1 MRLPASPRF
10 RTCSWGYRNGVPEH
24 SFDEIVDTMKR
35 SIAAFK
41 EAEIPF
47 LLAGSL
53 AVWAQG
59 GPEKRKDLDFVVKRE
74 DAERAIAVLEEIGMR
89 PEKPPEDWLL
99 KAWDGDICVDI
110 IFEPLDLPI
119 DDEVLA
125 RGNTRNVLAMSVPV
139 MALEDVIY
147 SKVLAIN
154 EHYTDYTS
162 LIGLARAVREQ
173 VDWEAI
179 RARTEDKSPFAK
191 AFFVILEGLDIL
203 EPVNA

>member
-1 MRLPASPRF
+1 
-10 RTCSWGYRNGVPEH
+10 VPEH
-24 SFDEIVDTMKR
+24 SFEDIVDTMKR
-35 SIAAFK
+35 SIAAFN

-74 DAERAIAVLEEIGMR
+74 DAERAVGVLEGIGMR
-89 PEKPPEDWLL
+89 GERPPEDWLL

-119 DDEVLA
+119 DDDVIA
-125 RGNTRNVLAMSVPV
+125 RGKKLNVLAMTVPA
-139 MALEDVIY
+139 MALEDVLY
-147 SKVLAIN
+147 SKLLALN

-173 VDWEAI
+173 VDWDAV
-179 RARTEDKSPFAK
+179 RDRTEDKSPFAR
-191 AFFVILEGLDIL
+191 AFFVMLEGLDIL

>member
-1 MRLPASPRF
+1 VA
-10 RTCSWGYRNGVPEH
+10 EH

-35 SIAAFK
+35 SIAAFR
-41 EAEIPF
+41 EAEVPF

-74 DAERAIAVLEEIGMR
+74 DAERAIRALEDIGMR

-99 KAWDGDICVDI
+99 KAWDGDICVDV
-110 IFEPLDLPI
+110 IFEPLDLPV

-125 RGNTRNVLAMSVPV
+125 RGKSLNVLAMSVPV

-147 SKVLAIN
+147 SKLLAID

-173 VDWEAI
+173 VDWDAV
-179 RARTEDKSPFAK
+179 RTRTEGKSPFAR

-203 EPVNA
+203 EPVSA

>member
-1 MRLPASPRF
+1 
-10 RTCSWGYRNGVPEH
+10 
-24 SFDEIVDTMKR
+24 MKR
-35 SIAAFK
+35 SIAAFR

-59 GPEKRKDLDFVVKRE
+59 GPEKRKDLDFVVKHA
-74 DAERAIAVLEEIGMR
+74 DAERAVEVLEEIGMR
-89 PEKPPEDWLL
+89 PETPPEDWLL

-125 RGNTRNVLAMSVPV
+125 RGKNLNVIAMTIPV
-139 MALEDVIY
+139 MALEDILY
-147 SKVLAIN
+147 SKLLALS
-154 EHYTDYTS
+154 EHDTDYTS

-173 VDWEAI
+173 VDWEI
-179 RARTEDKSPFAK
+179 VRARTEDKSPFAR
-191 AFFVILEGLDIL
+191 AFFVMLEGLDIL

>member
-1 MRLPASPRF
+1 VS
-10 RTCSWGYRNGVPEH
+10 EH
-24 SFDEIVDTMKR
+24 SFEDIVDTMKR
-35 SIAAFK
+35 SIAAFR

-74 DAERAIAVLEEIGMR
+74 DAERAVQALADIGMR
-89 PEKPPEDWLL
+89 PETPPEDWLL
-99 KAWDGDICVDI
+99 KAWDGDICVDV

-125 RGNTRNVLAMSVPV
+125 RGKSLNVMAMNIPA
-139 MALEDVIY
+139 MALEDILY
-147 SKVLAIN
+147 SKLLAIN

-162 LIGLARAVREQ
+162 VIGLARAVREQ
-173 VDWEAI
+173 VDWETV

-191 AFFVILEGLDIL
+191 AFFVIVEGLGIL
-203 EPVNA
+203 DPVSA